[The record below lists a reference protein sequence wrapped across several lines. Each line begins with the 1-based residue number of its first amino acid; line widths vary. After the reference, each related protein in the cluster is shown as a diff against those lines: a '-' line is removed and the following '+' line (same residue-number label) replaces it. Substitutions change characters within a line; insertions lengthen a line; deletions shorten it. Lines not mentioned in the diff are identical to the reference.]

1 MTGRELVAAL
11 HGGRRVYGTCIT
23 APSPRWPGVAKGLGL
38 DFVFID
44 TEHVAQDRERVAWMC
59 GAFRGLGIAPVVRIP
74 EPDPYQACMVFDAG
88 AEGVIAPYVETAAQV
103 RALAGAAKLRP
114 LKGKRLAD
122 RLSAVGGASLPR
134 EEERGARRPR
144 PHSEAL
150 EPELESYLAER
161 NAGSALIV
169 NIESTP
175 AIAALDEILAVPG
188 LDAVL
193 IGPHDL
199 TCSLGIPEQY
209 RHPRFD
215 EAVRTIVRK
224 ARAAGVGAGI
234 HYWLGTD
241 QEISWAKDGLNLLIH
256 STDSVLFAGALRAD
270 LATVKAALEGS
281 AAGGTPDESRL

>member
-1 MTGRELVAAL
+1 MNGRELVEAL
-11 HGGRRVYGTCIT
+11 HSGRRVYGTCIT
-23 APSPRWPGVAKGLGL
+23 APSPRWPGVVKGLGL

-59 GAFRGLGIAPVVRIP
+59 GAYRTLGIAPVVRIP
-74 EPDPYQACMVFDAG
+74 EPDPYQACMVFDGG

-114 LKGKRLAD
+114 LKGKRLYD
-122 RLSAVGGASLPR
+122 RLDGA
-134 EEERGARRPR
+134 A
-144 PHSEAL
+144 AL
-150 EPELESYLAER
+150 EPELERYLSER
-161 NAGSALIV
+161 NAASALIV

-175 AIAALDEILAVPG
+175 ALAALDEILAVPG

-234 HYWLGTD
+234 HYWLGTE
-241 QEISWAKDGLNLLIH
+241 QEIAWAKDGLNLLIH
-256 STDSVLFAGALRAD
+256 STDSVLFAAALRAD
-270 LATVKAALEGS
+270 LATLKEALGD
-281 AAGGTPDESRL
+281 APSRTRPEARDTV

>member
-11 HGGRRVYGTCIT
+11 HAGKRVYGTCIT

-59 GAFRGLGIAPVVRIP
+59 GAYRSLGIAPVVRIP

-88 AEGVIAPYVETAAQV
+88 AEGVIAPYVETASQV

-114 LKGKRLAD
+114 LKGRRLAD
-122 RLSAVGGASLPR
+122 RLDVGGASLP
-134 EEERGARRPR
+134 RGARRPR
-144 PHSEAL
+144 PHSAGL
-150 EPELESYLAER
+150 EPELERYLAER

-175 AIAALDEILAVPG
+175 AIAALDDILAVPG

-215 EAVRTIVRK
+215 EAVRDIVRK

-234 HYWLGTD
+234 HYWFGTE
-241 QEISWAKDGLNLLIH
+241 QEISWAQDGLNLLIH
-256 STDSVLFAGALRAD
+256 STDSVLFASALRAD
-270 LATVKAALEGS
+270 LATLKQAL
-281 AAGGTPDESRL
+281 GG

>member
-1 MTGRELVAAL
+1 MTGRELVEAL
-11 HGGRRVYGTCIT
+11 HGGKRVYGTCIT
-23 APSPRWPGVAKGLGL
+23 APSPRWPGVVKGLGL

-59 GAFRGLGIAPVVRIP
+59 GAFRSLGIAPVVRIP

-122 RLSAVGGASLPR
+122 HLSAVGGASLPR
-134 EEERGARRPR
+134 GARRPR
-144 PHSEAL
+144 PHSTAL
-150 EPELESYLAER
+150 EPELEGYLAER
-161 NAGSALIV
+161 NAASALIV

-175 AIAALDEILAVPG
+175 ALAALDEILAVPG

-209 RHPRFD
+209 QHPRFD

-234 HYWLGTD
+234 HYWLGTE
-241 QEISWAKDGLNLLIH
+241 QEISWSKDGLNLIIH
-256 STDSVLFAGALRAD
+256 STDSVLFANALRSE
-270 LATVKAALEGS
+270 LAALREALGD
-281 AAGGTPDESRL
+281 APGRGQPRGDAV

>member
-1 MTGRELVAAL
+1 
-11 HGGRRVYGTCIT
+11 
-23 APSPRWPGVAKGLGL
+23 VAKGLGL
-38 DFVFID
+38 DFVFVD

-59 GAFRGLGIAPVVRIP
+59 GAYRSLRIAPVVRIP
-74 EPDPYQACMVFDAG
+74 EPDAYQACMVYDAG

-114 LKGKRLAD
+114 LKGKRLHD
-122 RLSAVGGASLPR
+122 RL
-134 EEERGARRPR
+134 ERGARSPR
-144 PHSEAL
+144 RRSAGL
-150 EPELESYLAER
+150 EPELERYLAER
-161 NAGSALIV
+161 NAASALIV

-224 ARAAGVGAGI
+224 ARAAGIGAGI
-234 HYWLGTD
+234 HYWLGTE
-241 QEISWAKDGLNLLIH
+241 QEIAWAKEGLNLLIH
-256 STDSVLFAGALRAD
+256 STDSVLFANALRGE
-270 LATVKAALEGS
+270 LATLKAGLGD
-281 AAGGTPDESRL
+281 G

>member
-11 HGGRRVYGTCIT
+11 HGGRRVYGTCVT
-23 APSPRWPGVAKGLGL
+23 APSPRWPAIAKGLGL

-44 TEHVAQDRERVAWMC
+44 TEHVSQDRERVAWMC
-59 GAFRGLGIAPVVRIP
+59 GAYRALGIAPVVRIP
-74 EPDPYQACMVFDAG
+74 EPDPYQACMAYDGG

-114 LKGKRLAD
+114 LKGQRLYG
-122 RLSAVGGASLPR
+122 RLEGRVG
-134 EEERGARRPR
+134 
-144 PHSEAL
+144 L

-169 NIESTP
+169 NIESAP
-175 AIAALDEILAVPG
+175 AIAALDDILAVPG

-199 TCSLGIPEQY
+199 TCSLGVPEQY

-215 EAVRTIVRK
+215 QAVRTIVRK
-224 ARAAGVGAGI
+224 ARAAGIGAGI
-234 HYWLGTD
+234 HYWLGTE
-241 QEISWAKDGLNLLIH
+241 QEIAWARDGLNLLIH
-256 STDSVLFAGALRAD
+256 STDSVLFASALGAD
-270 LATVKAALEGS
+270 LAALKGALADAP
-281 AAGGTPDESRL
+281 AAGPTSPKETV

>member
-1 MTGRELVAAL
+1 MTGRQLIEAL
-11 HGGRRVYGTCIT
+11 HSGRRVYGTCIT
-23 APSPRWPGVAKGLGL
+23 APSPRWPGVAKGIGL

-59 GAFRGLGIAPVVRIP
+59 GAFRGLGVAPVVRIP

-88 AEGVIAPYVETAAQV
+88 AEGVVAPYVETAAQV

-114 LKGKRLAD
+114 LKGERLAD
-122 RLSAVGGASLPR
+122 HLGGTA
-134 EEERGARRPR
+134 
-144 PHSEAL
+144 AL

-175 AIAALDEILAVPG
+175 AMAALDEILAVPG

-209 RHPRFD
+209 QHPRFD
-215 EAVRTIVRK
+215 EAVRRIVRK
-224 ARAAGVGAGI
+224 ARAAGVGAGV

-241 QEISWAKDGLNLLIH
+241 QEIAWAREGLNLIIH
-256 STDSVLFAGALRAD
+256 STDSVLFANALRAD
-270 LATVKAALEGS
+270 LATLKHALGD
-281 AAGGTPDESRL
+281 AP

>member
-1 MTGRELVAAL
+1 MNGRDLAEAL
-11 HGGRRVYGTCIT
+11 RAGRRVYGTCIT
-23 APSPRWPGVAKGLGL
+23 APSPRWPGVVKGLGL

-44 TEHVAQDRERVAWMC
+44 TEHVAQDREKLSWMC
-59 GAFRGLGIAPVVRIP
+59 GAYRSLGIAPVVRIP
-74 EPDPYQACMVFDAG
+74 EPDPYQACMVFDGG

-114 LKGKRLAD
+114 LKGKRLHD
-122 RLSAVGGASLPR
+122 RLAGTAT
-134 EEERGARRPR
+134 
-144 PHSEAL
+144 L
-150 EPELESYLAER
+150 EPELETYLAER

-175 AIAALDEILAVPG
+175 ALAALDDILAVPG

-209 RHPRFD
+209 QHPRFD

-224 ARAAGVGAGI
+224 ARAAGLGAGI
-234 HYWLGTD
+234 HCWLGTE
-241 QEISWAKDGLNLLIH
+241 QEVSWARDGLNLVIH
-256 STDSVLFAGALRAD
+256 STDSVLFANALRAD
-270 LATVKAALEGS
+270 LATLWAALGDRGGAR
-281 AAGGTPDESRL
+281 AASDPQV

>member
-1 MTGRELVAAL
+1 MNGRELSAAL
-11 HGGRRVYGTCIT
+11 RGGRRVYGTCIT
-23 APSPRWPGVAKGLGL
+23 APSPRWPGAVRGLGL

-44 TEHVAQDRERVAWMC
+44 TEHVAQSREKLSWMC
-59 GAFRGLGIAPVVRIP
+59 GAYRALGIAPVVRIP
-74 EPDPYQACMVFDAG
+74 EPDPYQACMAFDGG

-114 LKGKRLAD
+114 LKGKRLRD
-122 RLSAVGGASLPR
+122 RLDGKA
-134 EEERGARRPR
+134 
-144 PHSEAL
+144 AL
-150 EPELESYLAER
+150 EPELESYLAHR
-161 NAGSALIV
+161 NAGSVLIV

-209 RHPRFD
+209 GHPRFD
-215 EAVRTIVRK
+215 QAVRTIVRK

-234 HYWLGTD
+234 HFWLGTQ
-241 QEISWAKDGLNLLIH
+241 QEIAWAKDGLNLIVH
-256 STDSVLFAGALRAD
+256 STDSVLFANALRAD
-270 LATVKAALEGS
+270 LATLKAALGDG
-281 AAGGTPDESRL
+281 ARGGAPGTTLV

>member
-1 MTGRELVAAL
+1 MNGRELVEAL
-11 HGGRRVYGTCIT
+11 HSGRRVYGTCVT
-23 APSPRWPGVAKGLGL
+23 APSPRWPAVAKGLGL

-59 GAFRGLGIAPVVRIP
+59 GAYRSLGIAPIVRVP
-74 EPDPYQACMVFDAG
+74 EPDPYQACMAFDGG
-88 AEGVIAPYVETAAQV
+88 AEGVIAPYVETPAQV

-122 RLSAVGGASLPR
+122 RLDGKA
-134 EEERGARRPR
+134 
-144 PHSEAL
+144 AL
-150 EPELESYLAER
+150 EPELERYLAER

-175 AIAALDEILAVPG
+175 AIAALDDILAVPG

-209 RHPRFD
+209 QHPRFD
-215 EAVRTIVRK
+215 QAVRAIIRK

-234 HYWLGTD
+234 HYWLGTE
-241 QEISWAKDGLNLLIH
+241 QEISWARDGLNLIIH
-256 STDSVLFAGALRAD
+256 STDSVLFADALRGDLAKLKGALGHRATD
-270 LATVKAALEGS
+270 GRRPE
-281 AAGGTPDESRL
+281 P